1 MMGKGFIRYK
11 IKSFII
17 ERGDFR
23 NKLTSGVYKK
33 MLSPQK
39 LFFKSLVPEVSSN
52 DNIQDLI
59 GYALAYQEYFER
71 NVFPYDE
78 ETFKNDVCNFVI
90 ESEKIDR
97 LYYIFSYEEDYR
109 YELNCRMLYRDIPY
123 YVLMSAYCGGCGWGD
138 CR

>member
-52 DNIQDLI
+52 ENIQDLI

-71 NVFPYDE
+71 NVFFLMMRKHLKMMY
-78 ETFKNDVCNFVI
+78 VI
-90 ESEKIDR
+90 
-97 LYYIFSYEEDYR
+97 LL
-109 YELNCRMLYRDIPY
+109 LNQKR
-123 YVLMSAYCGGCGWGD
+123 
-138 CR
+138 